1 MTDEIGGMGGRVL
14 HNDCLIIF
22 MLVCLNL
29 CESVWACVGV
39 AAGGRVCILV
49 RAYAYDVE
57 G

>member
-1 MTDEIGGMGGRVL
+1 MKYMGWEDGSYTK
-14 HNDCLIIF
+14 DYLIVF
-22 MLVCLNL
+22 MIVCLNL

-39 AAGGRVCILV
+39 AVGGWVCILV